1 MDTPKQLILSCI
13 EKENKSV
20 KKREKR
26 RNYIC
31 RKFRFRSYKA
41 CQTNPK
47 PVSTMKKDRK
57 RQTNARNTKPTSCY
71 VVANTYLADGVSGG
85 VVEAWMLV
93 LNPFAAFNLGGVT
106 TLIKTRL
113 VCTYIWV
120 SF

>member
-1 MDTPKQLILSCI
+1 MP
-13 EKENKSV
+13 NKS
-20 KKREKR
+20 
-26 RNYIC
+26 
-31 RKFRFRSYKA
+31 
-41 CQTNPK
+41 QTYFQ
-47 PVSTMKKDRK
+47 TMKKDRK

-113 VCTYIWV
+113 VCTYICLNDQAYTA
-120 SF
+120 

>member
-31 RKFRFRSYKA
+31 RKFCFRSYKA

-47 PVSTMKKDRK
+47 PVSTMKRDRK
-57 RQTNARNTKPTSCY
+57 KYFNQGKVIPITLL
-71 VVANTYLADGVSGG
+71 LAHLKNNS
-85 VVEAWMLV
+85 
-93 LNPFAAFNLGGVT
+93 
-106 TLIKTRL
+106 
-113 VCTYIWV
+113 
-120 SF
+120 